1 MDKEI
6 VISIKTVIFTFL
18 LILGLYILYLI
29 RPIIILLVI
38 SSIVVISM
46 EHPIEYM
53 KKITFM
59 NRPLSRSV
67 AVLSSYFL
75 LILGIIVI
83 FTIGVPPVITQAQ
96 KLISN
101 LTNLTTEIPGATDLK
116 VSIKDVLPDVANVSK
131 NVFSTTFSILSSVA
145 GLFSVLII
153 SIYMSLDWENI
164 KFRLFSLFRGK
175 IRNEIES
182 TVEEIEVSIG
192 HWVKGQL
199 ALMGIIG
206 AISFVGLVILQV
218 DYPLALSLIAGLLE
232 IVPVLGPVIALLL
245 AGIVGFSDSV
255 AKGLAVAGLFTL
267 IQQVENNFLVP
278 KVMHKVSGFSPLV
291 ILIALLIGSTLLGVI
306 GALIAVPVTMILV
319 IIFKHVSRYS
329 E

>member
-6 VISIKTVIFTFL
+6 VISIKTVIFTFSL
-18 LILGLYILYLI
+18 LLGIYLLYLI
-29 RPIIILLVI
+29 RPIIVLLVI
-38 SSIVVISM
+38 SLIIVISM
-46 EHPIEYM
+46 EHPIEYLG
-53 KKITFM
+53 KITFM
-59 NRPLSRSV
+59 NKPLSRSV

-75 LILGIIVI
+75 LVLFVVVII
-83 FTIGVPPVITQAQ
+83 TIGVPPVITQAQ
-96 KLISN
+96 TLISN
-101 LTNLTTEIPGATDLK
+101 LANLTTEFPGTSGLQFSVKDL
-116 VSIKDVLPDVANVSK
+116 LPDVANVSK
-131 NVFSTTFSILSSVA
+131 NVFSTTFSVLSSVA

-164 KFRLFSLFRGK
+164 KFRLFSLFKGK
-175 IRNEIES
+175 IRGEIED
-182 TVEEIEVSIG
+182 TVTEIEVSLG

-206 AISFVGLVILQV
+206 AMSFVGLVILQV

-255 AKGLAVAGLFTL
+255 AKGIAVAGLFTL

-291 ILIALLIGSTLLGVI
+291 ILIALLVGSTLLGVV
-306 GALIAVPVTMILV
+306 GALIAIPVTMILV
-319 IIFKHVSRYS
+319 IIFKHISRYS